1 MLRFHLP
8 EYRIRRILP
17 ALFLLL
23 ITLAFVSTAC
33 GANAAA
39 GGTGGGTG
47 SSSGG
52 STQAPIGN
60 PTPTGVPNPV
70 SSQGCPS
77 NVVVTTPTK
86 ATITVSDNGKDA
98 TINAHTGDVIEF
110 RFPFG
115 KKWSGPRASQGGL
128 DLQGPAGYASKVNNA
143 CVWDFSAKSTGT
155 TQLTFN
161 SQPLCKRGEL
171 CPQYIAT
178 FPFTV
183 QVK

>member
-1 MLRFHLP
+1 MLRFHSL
-8 EYRIRRILP
+8 EYRVRRVLP
-17 ALFLLL
+17 ALSLL
-23 ITLAFVSTAC
+23 IVASAFVLTAC
-33 GANAAA
+33 GTEAAA
-39 GGTGGGTG
+39 GGTGSG
-47 SSSGG
+47 SA
-52 STQAPIGN
+52 QPPVVN
-60 PTPTGVPNPV
+60 PAPTGVPNPV
-70 SSQGCPS
+70 TSQGCPS
-77 NVVVTTPTK
+77 NAVVTTPTK
-86 ATITVSDNGKDA
+86 ATITVSDSSKNA
-98 TINAHTGDVIEF
+98 TVTAHTGDVIEF

-143 CVWDFSAKSTGT
+143 CVWDFAAKSTGT

-171 CPQYIAT
+171 CPQYIIA

>member
-1 MLRFHLP
+1 MLRFHSP

-17 ALFLLL
+17 AIFLLI
-23 ITLAFVSTAC
+23 ITFAFVSTAC
-33 GANAAA
+33 GSNADA
-39 GGTGGGTG
+39 GGTGG
-47 SSSGG
+47 
-52 STQAPIGN
+52 STQPPVVN
-60 PTPTGVPNPV
+60 PTSPTVPNPV
-70 SSQGCPS
+70 ASQGCPS
-77 NVVVTTPTK
+77 NAIVTAPTK
-86 ATITVSDNGKDA
+86 ATITVSDSSKDA
-98 TINAHTGDVIEF
+98 TISAHTGDVIEF

-115 KKWSGPRASQGGL
+115 KKWSGPKASQGGL
-128 DLQGPAGYASKVNNA
+128 DLQGPAGYASKVNSA
-143 CVWDFSAKSTGT
+143 CVWDFAARSTGT

>member
-1 MLRFHLP
+1 MLRFHSL

-17 ALFLLL
+17 ALFLL
-23 ITLAFVSTAC
+23 IVSFAFVSTAC
-33 GANAAA
+33 GANADA
-39 GGTGGGTG
+39 G
-47 SSSGG
+47 SSG
-52 STQAPIGN
+52 STQTPVVN
-60 PTPTGVPNPV
+60 PTPTSIPNPV
-70 SSQGCPS
+70 TSQGCPS
-77 NVVVTTPTK
+77 NAIVTTPTK
-86 ATITVSDNGKDA
+86 ATITVLDSSKDA
-98 TINAHTGDVIEF
+98 TVNAHTGDVIEF

-128 DLQGPAGYASKVNNA
+128 DLQGPGGYASKASNA
-143 CVWDFSAKSTGT
+143 CVWDFAAKSTGT